1 MTVMSGHEMY
11 LQTAFMI
18 ADMFHVHAGHKLQ
31 ILAIAIDAPWEFPSK
46 DPRVTHIGSQGYG
59 HCRYEPNLCKNLSHV

>member
-31 ILAIAIDAPWEFPSK
+31 ILAIAIDPPWEFPSK
-46 DPRVTHIGSQGYG
+46 DPRVTHRLVPRGMDFVGMIQHDPIS
-59 HCRYEPNLCKNLSHV
+59 RK